1 MKKLSALLIFA
12 VLFLAAACGPRGEAE
27 QEQVTDEPVMEE
39 AIVDPLEE
47 AKEDEVKQEPE
58 LQIQKPAEEP
68 QPELQLRDP
77 KEEDEKEETTPSR
90 RREVR
95 ER

>member
-1 MKKLSALLIFA
+1 MKKLSGLLIFA
-12 VLFLAAACGPRGEAE
+12 LLFLAAACGPRGEAE
-27 QEQVTDEPVMEE
+27 QEQVTEEPVMEE

-47 AKEDEVKQEPE
+47 VKGDEVKQEPE
-58 LQIQKPAEEP
+58 LQIQRPAEEP

-77 KEEDEKEETTPSR
+77 KEEEEEDKTPSE
-90 RREVR
+90 RREIK